1 MNIFYG
7 KLALVFCM
15 TQFVPPPPGEGK
27 RRLTDSS
34 QFGTNHLPID
44 SRPTTRRGDSRG
56 APPICHPRARRH
68 LGGKRITRFLIADL
82 PIRNSAK
89 PCALNKI
96 SVSNRQKTGI
106 FLRPATYNPKPAT
119 RLSNP
124 CPPHFGGATTQSET
138 DKV

>member
-1 MNIFYG
+1 MNVFYG
-7 KLALVFCM
+7 KLTFVFCM
-15 TQFVPPPPGEGK
+15 TQFVPPPGEGK
-27 RRLTDSS
+27 RRFTDSS
-34 QFGTNHLPID
+34 QFGTSHLLID
-44 SRPTTRRGDSRG
+44 SRPIRRCRNPRG
-56 APPICHPRARRH
+56 APPICHSRARRH
-68 LGGKRITRFLIADL
+68 LGGNLITGFLIADL
-82 PIRNSAK
+82 PIRNGAK
-89 PCALNKI
+89 PSALNKI

>member
-1 MNIFYG
+1 MNVSYG
-7 KLALVFCM
+7 KLASVFCM
-15 TQFVPPPPGEGK
+15 TQFVRPRPREGK
-27 RRLTDSS
+27 RSLTDSS
-34 QFGTNHLPID
+34 QFGTNLLID
-44 SRPTTRRGDSRG
+44 SRPVRRRGDPRRG
-56 APPICHPRARRH
+56 AFPICHSRARRH

-89 PCALNKI
+89 PSALNKI